1 MIGIN
6 NENKDKDKDKKTKN
20 NNRDKRII
28 CRLSSVCLAWLIML
42 SMPGRAQ
49 NLRFVVNIV
58 IIIVIIV
65 IINVI
70 IAIIMIMIIII
81 RCYVCGGNSG
91 TPCGQGN
98 GEVQIITFPLIQL
111 IQVRS
116 RCITTLS
123 SHYSTL
129 LNFSVLS
136 ALPQELDE
144 DGALIHDP
152 VQECNDLINNRG
164 CVKQY
169 VNKGVFK
176 VNTVKETLENTR
188 RDCFLRVSFC

>member
-1 MIGIN
+1 M
-6 NENKDKDKDKKTKN
+6 
-20 NNRDKRII
+20 
-28 CRLSSVCLAWLIML
+28 
-42 SMPGRAQ
+42 
-49 NLRFVVNIV
+49 
-58 IIIVIIV
+58 
-65 IINVI
+65 
-70 IAIIMIMIIII
+70 
-81 RCYVCGGNSG
+81 
-91 TPCGQGN
+91 
-98 GEVQIITFPLIQL
+98 
-111 IQVRS
+111 
-116 RCITTLS
+116 
-123 SHYSTL
+123 
-129 LNFSVLS
+129 LS